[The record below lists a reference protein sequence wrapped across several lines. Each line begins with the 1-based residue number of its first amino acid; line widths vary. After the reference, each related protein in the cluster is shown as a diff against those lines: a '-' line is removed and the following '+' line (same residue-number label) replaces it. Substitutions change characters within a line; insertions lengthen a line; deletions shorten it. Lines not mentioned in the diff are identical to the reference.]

1 MERKITAIGCAIILL
16 CAVLYLAAPAASRE
30 GESSSSQG
38 SGAQAG
44 EMAAGITYAMNTV
57 IEQRW
62 YGPAADTV
70 CDGSE
75 ALIREVE
82 AQLSMHL
89 ESSEIAKVNAQAGI
103 APVEVSERTFRL
115 LQRAKQLSEES
126 GGAFDSTIAPVVELW
141 GITGDD
147 PQVPSDEALAAA
159 MELVGIDGLLLD
171 EGARTAYLERPGMAI
186 DLGGIAKGWTAGLV
200 GELAHG
206 QAGTAGFA
214 SLGGNLIVIG
224 ENPDGSGAF
233 RFGLRDPQGDA
244 SQYLAIV
251 ELKDGETMATTGG
264 YERYFEQD
272 GVRYHHVIDPK
283 TGYPAQ
289 SDLLSVTVITQDG
302 ALGDY
307 LSTALFIEGKEA
319 ALARGQEEGFA
330 LILVDTEGNV
340 YYSPSLADRFE
351 PHDGAAAYRYFVIE

>member
-16 CAVLYLAAPAASRE
+16 CAALYLAAPAASRE

-126 GGAFDSTIAPVVELW
+126 GGAFDITIAPVVELW

-171 EGARTAYLERPGMAI
+171 EGARTA
-186 DLGGIAKGWTAGLV
+186 
-200 GELAHG
+200 
-206 QAGTAGFA
+206 
-214 SLGGNLIVIG
+214 
-224 ENPDGSGAF
+224 
-233 RFGLRDPQGDA
+233 
-244 SQYLAIV
+244 
-251 ELKDGETMATTGG
+251 
-264 YERYFEQD
+264 
-272 GVRYHHVIDPK
+272 
-283 TGYPAQ
+283 
-289 SDLLSVTVITQDG
+289 
-302 ALGDY
+302 
-307 LSTALFIEGKEA
+307 
-319 ALARGQEEGFA
+319 
-330 LILVDTEGNV
+330 
-340 YYSPSLADRFE
+340 
-351 PHDGAAAYRYFVIE
+351 